1 MIGVARAG
9 HAASAA
15 RVTPSLARHVQQ
27 AQAQRDARTLKRPQ
41 LQTEFPGWSTRLWW
55 CMPARGLSTAR
66 QHGGMGRGQRPKV
79 GEGERQEESHQRA
92 APGGAQADA
101 KPDRSNVEQGELGT
115 KLPTME
121 ANLRKLYLRVHPDL
135 FAAHPEAREEN
146 EKSFQL
152 LSEFLTAIKNQDGA
166 GRGSAGKRFV
176 LTFHLRPE
184 AESGPSEERGDLKRV
199 EVSLRADGSPK
210 DKKKQLSNLFAA
222 CGIKGDF
229 TFDARGGSV
238 GRGGWGGGGGGSAN
252 GDASEFE
259 LFVREQARAAAAAQ
273 AEHQRVWQEVYAL
286 QHALQLQHRVRVAF
300 GGSNIDWTAAAR
312 IQALEQMLAAGTT
325 SAIDDARTSRMGGAG
340 VWKGPH
346 GADGVVGVSVETMN
360 VILGDCNDI
369 DRDGKVILAG
379 QDPQTWPQHLKSIN
393 WTRVAQ
399 SEARMKQVRV
409 LERDTAE
416 RLGLGFVHGET
427 PEMECSAPYAHFLAA
442 LCSQSEAS
450 GFKRHIPRRSKSG
463 GGGGGVEPGGAVM
476 HRPVL
481 LVQRLVCAD
490 APDMVT

>member
-1 MIGVARAG
+1 MIGAARAG
-9 HAASAA
+9 HASAA
-15 RVTPSLARHVQQ
+15 RVAPSLARHVQQ
-27 AQAQRDARTLKRPQ
+27 AQAQRDARTLKRPK
-41 LQTEFPGWSTRLWW
+41 LQTDVLGWSTRLWW
-55 CMPARGLSTAR
+55 CMPARGLSTAH

-101 KPDRSNVEQGELGT
+101 KPDRSNEEQGERAT

-176 LTFHLRPE
+176 LTFNLRPE
-184 AESGPSEERGDLKRV
+184 AESGLSEERRDLERV

-238 GRGGWGGGGGGSAN
+238 GGGGWGGGGGGGAE
-252 GDASEFE
+252 GVASEFE

-300 GGSNIDWTAAAR
+300 GGSNVDWNAAAR

-325 SAIDDARTSRMGGAG
+325 SAIDDARVSRMGGAG
-340 VWKGPH
+340 AGKGPDGAH
-346 GADGVVGVSVETMN
+346 GGVGVSVETLN

-369 DRDGKVILAG
+369 DRDGRVILAG
-379 QDPQTWPQHLKSIN
+379 QDPQTWPQHLQSID
-393 WTRVAQ
+393 WAHVAQ
-399 SEARMKQVRV
+399 AEARMKQVRV
-409 LERDTAE
+409 LERDAAE
-416 RLGLGFVHGET
+416 HLGLAFVHGET
-427 PEMECSAPYAHFLAA
+427 AEMEFSAAYAHFLAA
-442 LCSQSEAS
+442 LCSESEAS
-450 GFKRHIPRRSKSG
+450 GFVRHSPRRSQSGEG
-463 GGGGGVEPGGAVM
+463 GGGAEPGGAVM
-476 HRPVL
+476 QRPVL